1 VPCPTTEVVTT
12 DPPSTFKCRVPGGLE
27 SAGVSRSPDLEEP
40 PAIQPPLVSILI
52 VNYNTRSLI
61 RDCLES
67 LRSVAY
73 PAFEVLC
80 VDNGSADG
88 SARMIR
94 EDFPKVRLF
103 ESAENLGF
111 VGANLLA
118 YPQAEGDYVLFLN
131 SDTTVEPNFLDILV
145 DFMEEHPEAGGCEP
159 KILWMKDPTRLDS
172 IGDFLTWTGMLYHH
186 GYLAPD
192 AGLTSPEPIFSA
204 KGACMMFR
212 SSLLESIGVFDE
224 RYFAYFEETDLC
236 WRTWLSGSKIFFVP
250 DARVNHLL
258 AGTSRNTDSHLVNF
272 HSFKNRIHS
281 MLKNLGTVEALKV
294 LPVHLSLCVGIATMY
309 ALRGRFRK
317 SSAILEALF
326 WNIRNLRGTLASR
339 RVVQREIR
347 QVSDQELMRTAK
359 VPVPLNYFWK
369 LYREYES
376 V

>member
-1 VPCPTTEVVTT
+1 MIHVDTAPAR
-12 DPPSTFKCRVPGGLE
+12 FKCRVPGGLE
-27 SAGVSRSPDLEEP
+27 SARISRSPDLEEP
-40 PAIQPPLVSILI
+40 PLIQYPLVSILI
-52 VNYNTRSLI
+52 VNYNTCSLV

-67 LRSVAY
+67 LRGVTY
-73 PAFEVLC
+73 PAVEVLC

-94 EDFPKVRLF
+94 EDFPEVRLF
-103 ESAENLGF
+103 ESVDNLGF

-118 YPQAEGDYVLFLN
+118 YPQAGGEYILFLN
-131 SDTTVEPNFLDILV
+131 SDTTVEPDFLNILV
-145 DFMEEHPEAGGCEP
+145 DFMEAHPVAGACEP
-159 KILWMKDPTRLDS
+159 KILWMKDPTKLDS
-172 IGDFLTWTGMLYHH
+172 VGDFLTWTGMLYHH

-192 AGLTSPEPIFSA
+192 IGLDTPEPIFSA

-212 SSLLESIGVFDE
+212 AALLERIGVFDD

-236 WRTWLSGSKIFFVP
+236 WRTWLSGSEIYFVP

-272 HSFKNRIHS
+272 HSFKNRINS
-281 MLKNLGTVEALKV
+281 MLKNLGTIEALKI
-294 LPVHLSLCVGIATMY
+294 LPVHLGLCISIAAMY

-326 WNIRNLRGTLASR
+326 WNIRNLHGTLASR
-339 RVVQREIR
+339 RIVQREIR
-347 QVSDQELMRTAK
+347 RVSDRDLMRTAK
-359 VPVPLNYFWK
+359 VPVPLTYFWK